1 MNMSLGD
8 GLEFSTARIEAN
20 SGSVGTGFFL
30 FFRMDEDISIPV
42 LVTNKHVVEGASE
55 IRFQISGTGNGL
67 DRAAILVDNVQ
78 ERFIF
83 HPDEDV
89 DLCAFPIAPV
99 LKQLRERGFEFN
111 IFPFHEDIIFTN
123 KNNKL
128 GTISAIQEI
137 HMTGYPNGLWDEVNN
152 KPITRKGVTASNPKL
167 WWQGKNRFM
176 IDMACFP
183 GSSGSPVYIYKEGA
197 HIDGDSI
204 ALGNRLV
211 LLGIL
216 FAGPQL
222 TANGDIQIVEVPTD
236 YKYMVST
243 NLMMNLGIVIK
254 ADELFII
261 KKMIIDSE
269 PYHK

>member
-8 GLEFSTARIEAN
+8 SLELSTARIEAN

-30 FFRMDEDISIPV
+30 FFRMDEDAVIPV
-42 LVTNKHVVEGASE
+42 LVTNKHVIEGANE
-55 IRFQISGTGNGL
+55 IRFQISGTGNGM
-67 DRAAILVDNVQ
+67 DRVVILVDNVQ

-83 HPDEDV
+83 HPDDEV
-89 DLCAFPIAPV
+89 DLCALPIASI
-99 LKQLRERGFEFN
+99 LEQLEEGGFKCN

-152 KPITRKGVTASNPKL
+152 KPITRKGVTASNVKL
-167 WWQGKNRFM
+167 RWQGKNRFM

-183 GSSGSPVYIYKEGA
+183 GSSGSPVYVYNEGVYM
-197 HIDGDSI
+197 DGGDAKVGKQLI
-204 ALGNRLV
+204 

-222 TANGDIQIVEVPTD
+222 SASGDIQIVEVPTD

-243 NLMMNLGIVIK
+243 NLMMNLGVVIK
-254 ADELFII
+254 ADELFVI
-261 KKMIIDSE
+261 KKMIIDAN
-269 PYHK
+269 